1 MLLWKR
7 FIDVALEGLCRVKSN
22 ATLKVDGALLTPP
35 IQVTSSARVLTSADY
50 GHTVVLDRAAGVAVT
65 LPAASGSGGKF
76 KVVVKTT
83 VTSNSNTIKVANA
96 SDTMT
101 GMAHV
106 LQDGGDTS
114 VAFET
119 AATSDTITGNGTT
132 TGGIKGDIWEIEDVA
147 ANLWSV
153 RGTVSATGTEA
164 TPFSATVA

>member
-50 GHTVVLDRAAGVAVT
+50 GKTVVLDRAAGVAVT

-96 SDTMT
+96 SDVMQGT
-101 GMAHV
+101 AV
-106 LQDGGDTS
+106 VAQDGGDTI
-114 VAFET
+114 VAFEADAT
-119 AATSDTITGNGTT
+119 ADTITGNGST
-132 TGGIKGDIWEIEDVA
+132 TGGLRGDIWDLEDVA
-147 ANLWSV
+147 QNLWLV
-153 RGTVSATGTEA
+153 RGQMAGTGVEA